1 LHGATCLSEPECRTP
16 LTSFSITIAAII
28 TVMSVYIL
36 TVFISVINT
45 GVIITAIIT
54 AIIITRMQNIT
65 SVIITATIYC
75 HVNLDFQS
83 EDNVSAASSL
93 PFGVVVA
100 SSSS

>member
-54 AIIITRMQNIT
+54 AIIITMQNIT